1 MSMYSSNKLRGFPSK
16 VRKFLNTHLLPTR
29 VAPNERGESY
39 LSFGVS
45 LTENGC
51 VSKKLCIINDIP
63 VKVSDDISISQYI
76 TAYVEDQLR
85 VSQDVDV
92 LVKTIERVSVKS
104 P

>member
-1 MSMYSSNKLRGFPSK
+1 MSMYSSKKLRGFPSK

-29 VAPNERGESY
+29 VAPNERGESH
-39 LSFGVS
+39 LSFGIS

-92 LVKTIERVSVKS
+92 LVKK
-104 P
+104 